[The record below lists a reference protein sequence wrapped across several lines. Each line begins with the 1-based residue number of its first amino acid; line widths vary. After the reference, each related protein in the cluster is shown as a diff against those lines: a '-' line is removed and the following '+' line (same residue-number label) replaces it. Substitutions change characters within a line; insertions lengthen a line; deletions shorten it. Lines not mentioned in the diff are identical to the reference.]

1 MAERKREPSFARTSA
16 LLSMLPVKV
25 PPGPVDGR
33 KALFGALMAASAR
46 PRPATWIVDHQPL
59 AVPVAGD
66 GTVSVRDLAAAASRL
81 AAVLHRQGVVAGD
94 WCAVWL
100 DKPLD
105 VMLAMAALTGL
116 GAIPVT
122 LSPRLDPPL
131 GAATPEPGRQD
142 NPLPAAQPRA
152 WPGPPHPLTCA
163 GS

>member
-33 KALFGALMAASAR
+33 KTLFGALIAASAR

-81 AAVLHRQGVVAGD
+81 APVLHTQAVA
-94 WCAVWL
+94 
-100 DKPLD
+100 
-105 VMLAMAALTGL
+105 
-116 GAIPVT
+116 
-122 LSPRLDPPL
+122 
-131 GAATPEPGRQD
+131 
-142 NPLPAAQPRA
+142 PAAC
-152 WPGPPHPLTCA
+152 CA
-163 GS
+163 LCST